1 MTDEEKK
8 TERAAYKT
16 SDISEKRSFS
26 GKIKSTFHNVLS
38 VSFGKIYKNIGQKI
52 YWFLQMILLIMMIY

>member
-8 TERAAYKT
+8 TEKAAYKT

-52 YWFLQMILLIMMIY
+52 Y